1 MAGKFHLGKAQM
13 VFHQVNGVGL
23 PEEEQ
28 WDGAL
33 EWDGEHGLGAQH
45 NSSPKPSAAPVGKAA
60 GILELS
66 GGLRA
71 RIPGQ

>member
-13 VFHQVNGVGL
+13 VFHQVNGVDL
-23 PEEEQ
+23 EEEQ
-28 WDGAL
+28 WDEAL
-33 EWDGEHGLGAQH
+33 EWDGEHGLGTQR
-45 NSSPKPSAAPVGKAA
+45 NSPPKPSAAPIGKSP

>member
-1 MAGKFHLGKAQM
+1 M
-13 VFHQVNGVGL
+13 VFHQVNGVDL
-23 PEEEQ
+23 LEEEQ

-33 EWDGEHGLGAQH
+33 EWDGEHGLGAQR
-45 NSSPKPSAAPVGKAA
+45 NFPPKPSAAPIGKSP

-71 RIPGQ
+71 RTPGR